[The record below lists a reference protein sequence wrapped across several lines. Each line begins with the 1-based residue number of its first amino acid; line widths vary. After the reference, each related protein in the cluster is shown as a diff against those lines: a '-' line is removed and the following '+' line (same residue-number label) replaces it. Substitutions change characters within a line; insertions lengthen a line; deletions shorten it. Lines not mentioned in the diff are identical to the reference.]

1 ATLRSCTCEPHSSE
15 AVVEVEAPLDLV
27 FLGPDRT
34 VTGRARA
41 VIGIAGTEAAGR
53 MALDVRYGMG
63 TGSSEPR
70 PGPQGPARR
79 PAGPRGRGLH
89 AGQAGPAPGVPPGS
103 ALPAR
108 DLRRPPRAP
117 PGRPIP
123 GNPGHPPVSGVR
135 RERAPPARLRLRRRH
150 EPGQRKSLRGGGGSV
165 DGGRARRGLLRGRG
179 LHRLLLEPPV
189 RGLRGPHGR
198 LTHSRAR
205 HTHPKAT
212 PTARKPDRHQTPTS
226 KGE

>member
-1 ATLRSCTCEPHSSE
+1 MAVPDLDRAHVRGDHEAGGRMTPVAGSDPPPESRGTGGDEKGSVTILTTAVLFLAGVLVLVSLDLMRTLAAGARAQTAADAAALAAAQEIAVPTGTWSPQDAAAYYAERNGATLRSCTCEPRSSE

-79 PAGPRGRGLH
+79 PPGPRGRGLH
-89 AGQAGPAPGVPPGS
+89 AGQAGPPPGVPPG
-103 ALPAR
+103 
-108 DLRRPPRAP
+108 
-117 PGRPIP
+117 
-123 GNPGHPPVSGVR
+123 
-135 RERAPPARLRLRRRH
+135 
-150 EPGQRKSLRGGGGSV
+150 
-165 DGGRARRGLLRGRG
+165 
-179 LHRLLLEPPV
+179 
-189 RGLRGPHGR
+189 
-198 LTHSRAR
+198 
-205 HTHPKAT
+205 
-212 PTARKPDRHQTPTS
+212 
-226 KGE
+226 